1 VKRRPRRAPEIKGT
15 TMMISR
21 REFLQWASAAA
32 GTAAVSGCAT
42 SGGSAGKVVVIGA
55 GYGGAT
61 AAKYI
66 KMWAPDID
74 VTVVERGSEFVS
86 CPLSNL
92 VLGGNTD
99 IRELTYSFDGLKR
112 RGITIVRDEAL
123 AIDAAKRE
131 VRLAGGN
138 VLAYDRL
145 IVSPGVDFLYNTI
158 PGLNNADA
166 QNRVLHAWKAGPQTL
181 ALRKQLEAMRD
192 GGVYAL
198 HIPKA
203 PYRCPPGPYERV
215 CQVADYLKRAKPK
228 SKVLVLDSNE
238 DLVSKKGLFLAAW
251 NGQYK
256 GMIEYKPNS
265 ELVDVDVKT
274 LTAKLQFED
283 VKADVLNVVP
293 PQKAGAIAEQAG
305 LINANNRWCNVDWTS
320 MESTAVKGIHV
331 LADATLSAPA
341 MPKSASMANQHAKV
355 CAAAVIALIKGE
367 PVNPDPVMM
376 NTCYSFVDGKN
387 VMHVASVHTY
397 DVAQKTMIPVKGAG
411 GVSDKASEQEGLYAW
426 GWARNIWAE
435 ALA

>member
-1 VKRRPRRAPEIKGT
+1 MT
-15 TMMISR
+15 ISR
-21 REFLQWASAAA
+21 REFIQLLSASAVV
-32 GTAAVSGCAT
+32 GGCAT
-42 SGGSAGKVVVIGA
+42 NGASAGRVVVIGA

-61 AAKYI
+61 AAKFI
-66 KMWAPDID
+66 KLWAPDID
-74 VTVVERGSEFVS
+74 VTVVERGTEFVS
-86 CPLSNL
+86 CPISNL

-99 IRELTYSFDGLKR
+99 LRELTFSYDGLKR
-112 RGITIVRDEAL
+112 RGITLVRDEAV
-123 AIDAAKRE
+123 AVDAVKRQ
-131 VRLAGGN
+131 VRLASGSTL
-138 VLAYDRL
+138 VYDRL
-145 IVSPGVDFLYNTI
+145 IVSPGVELMYNTL

-166 QNRVLHAWKAGPQTL
+166 QNRVLHAWKAGAQTL

-215 CQVADYLKRAKPK
+215 CQVADYLKRSKPK
-228 SKVLVLDSNE
+228 SKILVLDANE

-251 NGQYK
+251 NGPYK
-256 GMIEYKPNS
+256 GLIEYRPNS
-265 ELVDVDVKT
+265 ELIDVDART
-274 LTAKLQFED
+274 LTAKLQFDE

-305 LINANNRWCNVDWTS
+305 LINANNRWCNVDWTT
-320 MESTAVKGIHV
+320 MESTAVKGVHV

-367 PVNPDPVMM
+367 AVNPAPMMM

-397 DVAQKTMIPVKGAG
+397 DAAQKTMIAVKGAG
-411 GVSDKASEQEGLYAW
+411 GLSDKASEQEGIYAW